1 MIYFKNLTYEMLKE
15 GNMINPEELEVI
27 IPSKFN
33 EVITEEEKKQLLEDE
48 LHNLRWFKLSK
59 NNTLVKKNDEEI
71 KEYISLR
78 KRAGTKLIEYFYL
91 LNKQE
96 GEEARN
102 EALKLQ
108 AGNENFAFPDVHVG
122 DIVELGTVWSGDS
135 SLDWVKREDAISDW
149 AWMLPDND
157 TSWVSSWAWTLPD
170 DSCIDIVFRLV
181 NDIDGRPKMSYNIYD
196 DDEGNIDFSSKV
208 KVLKLNVL

>member
-15 GNMINPEELEVI
+15 GNMINPEELEII

-59 NNTLVKKNDEEI
+59 NNILVKKNDEEI

-78 KRAGTKLIEYFYL
+78 KRAGTKLTEYFYL

-108 AGNENFAFPDVHVG
+108 AGNENFVFPDVHVG

-135 SLDWVKREDAISDW
+135 PLDWVKREE
-149 AWMLPDND
+149 LPGND

-170 DSCIDIVFRLV
+170 DSYIDIVFRLV

-208 KVLKLNVL
+208 EVLKLNVL

>member
-15 GNMINPEELEVI
+15 GNMINPEELEII

-59 NNTLVKKNDEEI
+59 NNILVKKNDEEI

-78 KRAGTKLIEYFYL
+78 KRAGTKLTEYFYL

-108 AGNENFAFPDVHVG
+108 AGNENFVFPDVHVG

-135 SLDWVKREDAISDW
+135 PLDWVKREE
-149 AWMLPDND
+149 LPDND

-208 KVLKLNVL
+208 EVLKLNVL